1 MDPREEVVDELGL
14 EIAHALDLKPLKT
27 NYGKSLFLGMAWG
40 AIIGGVA
47 TFLGGARNPLAVGM
61 LALAGLMVVSGI
73 SGSSWSS
80 DPRTPTLS
88 PATVALRGSWE
99 GLDPTDAPR
108 RLVVEQVHPE
118 WAVVHYHWGDHPIGK
133 VQPGWVRVRAKVHPE
148 GKLFWQYGGDFTFRL
163 SADRTTLAFGTVSV
177 ASRSQAQPLWLTN
190 TGSTNLDVTAVS
202 VNGPFAL
209 ATGGT
214 CASSSFTV
222 APGQA
227 CLLLVEFAP
236 MASGAASGTLSIV
249 SNAGTLS
256 VALAGDGFAAPN
268 AGRDVGAGGS
278 PSNTGGG
285 GTLGPDVLALLRRL
299 NDEFK
304 KTIVMVTH
312 DPRAAE
318 RAHTQHHLEKGVL
331 RD

>member
-1 MDPREEVVDELGL
+1 LS
-14 EIAHALDLKPLKT
+14 IASDGTP
-27 NYGKSLFLGMAWG
+27 
-40 AIIGGVA
+40 A
-47 TFLGGARNPLAVGM
+47 TLSV
-61 LALAGLMVVSGI
+61 ALAGDASG
-73 SGSSWSS
+73 
-80 DPRTPTLS
+80 
-88 PATVALRGSWE
+88 VA
-99 GLDPTDAPR
+99 A
-108 RLVVEQVHPE
+108 
-118 WAVVHYHWGDHPIGK
+118 AAI
-133 VQPGWVRVRAKVHPE
+133 
-148 GKLFWQYGGDFTFRL
+148 

-214 CASSSFTV
+214 CASTSFTV

-236 MASGAASGTLSIV
+236 MASGAATGTLSIV

-268 AGRDVGAGGS
+268 AGRDVGAGGA

-285 GTLGPDVLALLRRL
+285 GTLGPDVLALLLALAALARYRTGRR
-299 NDEFK
+299 
-304 KTIVMVTH
+304 
-312 DPRAAE
+312 
-318 RAHTQHHLEKGVL
+318 VL
-331 RD
+331 RGSRG